1 MCLVSK
7 RASVNGLLV
16 IGSSF
21 CRVRKGNRYRGW
33 LAGWLAGWL
42 GREFRG
48 LGGLNVIERGKKM
61 RECGTELNQ
70 IRRGI
75 DDYEMNK
82 QMNQLL
88 RLWKVKEG
96 EKDKEGKGR

>member
-1 MCLVSK
+1 
-7 RASVNGLLV
+7 
-16 IGSSF
+16 
-21 CRVRKGNRYRGW
+21 
-33 LAGWLAGWL
+33 
-42 GREFRG
+42 
-48 LGGLNVIERGKKM
+48 M

-70 IRRGI
+70 MRRGI

-96 EKDKEGKGR
+96 EKDKEG